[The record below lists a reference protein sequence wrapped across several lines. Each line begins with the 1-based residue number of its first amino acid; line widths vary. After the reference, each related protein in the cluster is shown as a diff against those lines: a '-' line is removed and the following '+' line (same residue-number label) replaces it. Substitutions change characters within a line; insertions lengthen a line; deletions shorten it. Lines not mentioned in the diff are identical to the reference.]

1 MISVKL
7 IYICTYIIAFCH
19 CDVYLIIAKQSLKDI
34 EADFQRMINDVQKEF
49 TDSSVVLDELLM
61 NLKNAFATKNKAV
74 HLFEENI
81 FNNVKSI
88 GALFE
93 ILGNFWNFYDHDMLA
108 FLINIADCK
117 KAHKIYTEFIASI
130 DLSAFDLVNHCSDK
144 QLPILPGYKALQI
157 KIEKSSCTF
166 KMMERIKM
174 LIVEYYEL
182 EKYAIIIKE
191 ITKGSYK
198 ITFITSDLV
207 MIEFN
212 NTRLFVDFKESLIRE
227 GITVFNGINIREDT
241 REVRT
246 YICIY
251 IYIQVIRSCT

>member
-1 MISVKL
+1 M
-7 IYICTYIIAFCH
+7 
-19 CDVYLIIAKQSLKDI
+19 IIAKQSLKDI

-49 TDSSVVLDELLM
+49 IDSSVVLDELLM

-144 QLPILPGYKALQI
+144 QLPILLGYKTFQI
-157 KIEKSSCTF
+157 KIEKSSCTI
-166 KMMERIKM
+166 KIMERIKM

-191 ITKGSYK
+191 IKTGSVE
-198 ITFITSDLV
+198 ITFITPDLV
-207 MIEFN
+207 MIEIN
-212 NTRLFVDFKESLIRE
+212 NKRLLVDFKEKLICE
-227 GITVFNGINIREDT
+227 AVILFNGMNIREDT
-241 REVRT
+241 KEVRA
-246 YICIY
+246 
-251 IYIQVIRSCT
+251 